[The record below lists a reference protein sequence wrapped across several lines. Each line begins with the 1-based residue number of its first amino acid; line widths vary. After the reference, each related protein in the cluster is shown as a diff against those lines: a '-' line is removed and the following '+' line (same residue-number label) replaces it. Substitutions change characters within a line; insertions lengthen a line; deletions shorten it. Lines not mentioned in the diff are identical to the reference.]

1 MPKMT
6 APSRIVLV
14 CLLSLIGFWPVA
26 IISPRLIM
34 FDFINAI
41 GLSFGLAVLWRYGP
55 AAWQAIRCA
64 LRKQLS
70 RGHLLV
76 LGIETTWV
84 AMVSRTL
91 ILWHWRWVGEIA
103 TGLDGLDTAFAA
115 WIIVTGGVFH
125 LLASAL
131 PDAQPDDDPI
141 PTIEGRVLIW
151 SLLSGILLG
160 AAIAGARWYMSW
172 TG

>member
-76 LGIETTWV
+76 LGIETTWI

-103 TGLDGLDTAFAA
+103 VGLTGWIPRSPLGSSSRVAYSTSWPPHYQTHNLTTTLFPQLRDAF
-115 WIIVTGGVFH
+115 
-125 LLASAL
+125 
-131 PDAQPDDDPI
+131 
-141 PTIEGRVLIW
+141 
-151 SLLSGILLG
+151 
-160 AAIAGARWYMSW
+160 
-172 TG
+172 